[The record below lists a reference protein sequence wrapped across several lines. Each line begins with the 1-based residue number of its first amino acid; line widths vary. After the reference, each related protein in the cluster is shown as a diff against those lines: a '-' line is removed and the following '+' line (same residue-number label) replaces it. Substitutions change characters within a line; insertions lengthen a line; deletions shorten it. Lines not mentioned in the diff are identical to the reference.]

1 MFRANV
7 ELSLLFGENKKM
19 LYKYAVNRINMQYF
33 SYICIGIGWSSY
45 QLIRL
50 TQWAFPFF

>member
-1 MFRANV
+1 
-7 ELSLLFGENKKM
+7 M
-19 LYKYAVNRINMQYF
+19 LYKYVVKCINMQYF

-50 TQWAFPFF
+50 TQWPSLSFKSLR

>member
-1 MFRANV
+1 MHMPFY
-7 ELSLLFGENKKM
+7 NKQLGY
-19 LYKYAVNRINMQYF
+19 LYNF

-45 QLIRL
+45 QLTRL

>member
-1 MFRANV
+1 
-7 ELSLLFGENKKM
+7 M
-19 LYKYAVNRINMQYF
+19 LYKYAVKRINMQYF

-50 TQWAFPFF
+50 TQWAFPFFLITEVTFKITEDG

>member
-1 MFRANV
+1 MRH
-7 ELSLLFGENKKM
+7 
-19 LYKYAVNRINMQYF
+19 F

>member
-1 MFRANV
+1 M
-7 ELSLLFGENKKM
+7 KI
-19 LYKYAVNRINMQYF
+19 LYKYAVKCINMQYF